1 MEGTKK
7 EKRVD
12 FETAYFF
19 ENGSSIKIKVETENV
34 EADKLEKTQ
43 KEFEKFC
50 ELLNAPDSKKENGNA
65 GNITVQMG
73 ACDIDEIANV
83 IKKRIES
90 QEELFAIIPDD
101 QTRTMILCPIE
112 EGQCAI
118 KLTKKTAK
126 LLIAMIDRQI
136 QEWL

>member
-1 MEGTKK
+1 MEGTKQ

-34 EADKLEKTQ
+34 EANKLEKVQ

-65 GNITVQMG
+65 ENITVQMG
-73 ACDIDEIANV
+73 ACDIDEIVSAVKN
-83 IKKRIES
+83 RLE

-112 EGQCAI
+112 EGQSAI
-118 KLTKKTAK
+118 KLTEKTAK